1 MLDGTVLASLVVV
14 AAAAAMPAGWP
25 ASSRRARIVSRDR
38 NTQSVGFYRSLS
50 VGIVKRFERCWIP
63 DFTMLCFQSSF
74 FPGATLKTGL
84 SICTA
89 PRSLRLGTRSRVLA
103 ARALRMSVD
112 EQDRLTVRKQAQI
125 CLEDGCSLEDL
136 DALLDRTR
144 LIRDE
149 LMKDVKELNDI
160 ITKLQALSEASKK
173 LPGGEVADTVTIPVT
188 GKEARLEDVVRA
200 VLRIFSRAE
209 DHYPRIG
216 LQPWSMDKPKKNK
229 KKRF

>member
-1 MLDGTVLASLVVV
+1 
-14 AAAAAMPAGWP
+14 
-25 ASSRRARIVSRDR
+25 
-38 NTQSVGFYRSLS
+38 
-50 VGIVKRFERCWIP
+50 
-63 DFTMLCFQSSF
+63 
-74 FPGATLKTGL
+74 
-84 SICTA
+84 
-89 PRSLRLGTRSRVLA
+89 
-103 ARALRMSVD
+103 MSVD
-112 EQDRLTVRKQAQI
+112 EQDRMTVRKQAQI

-173 LPGGEVADTVTIPVT
+173 LPGGEVAEKVTIPVT

-216 LQPWSMDKPKKNK
+216 LQPWSMDIPKKK